1 MKKLFMPIA
10 NQNGSMILIAMM
22 LLVMLTIMGI
32 TSTSTSILENR
43 IAVNQQLHKM
53 AFNHSDL
60 GIYSTAKIVGAM
72 VDEGDAFGKDN
83 LSDSGFGFEYN
94 EDNESY
100 DDLEEFFRQITGID
114 GITEDWNYDGGE
126 WDIRYV
132 LESDICTG
140 NQCVVRADIEF
151 LRDDPSG
158 EPGGGAVFGEGATTP
173 IGGQEISLYFRL
185 FSEGEAP
192 RNSVAT
198 LVAGY
203 QKVLGVGGGL

>member
-1 MKKLFMPIA
+1 MKKLIMPIA

-32 TSTSTSILENR
+32 TSTSTSIVENR

-53 AFNHSDL
+53 AFNHADS
-60 GIYSTAKIVGAM
+60 GIYATAKIVGAT
-72 VDEGDAFGKDN
+72 VDDGDT
-83 LSDSGFGFEYN
+83 LSATGFGFEYN
-94 EDNESY
+94 PELY
-100 DDLEEFFRQITGID
+100 GID
-114 GITEDWNYDGGE
+114 DDDPDAFYDQIAGLDGYDE
-126 WDIRYV
+126 GQWDIRYV
-132 LESDICTG
+132 LESNACSG
-140 NQCVVRADIEF
+140 NVCVVRADIEF
-151 LRDDPSG
+151 IGTSATGDA
-158 EPGGGAVFGEGATTP
+158 GGGAVFGEGATSP
-173 IGGQEISLYFRL
+173 IGGQEISIYFRI